1 VPTSQ
6 SNYADVAKYED
17 TVYQHNRKSRI
28 QALASS
34 VISILKK
41 ISISILIP
49 FFPIISFQFLISIS
63 QKILISIL
71 IPLFDCNSYFNS

>member
-1 VPTSQ
+1 MPTSQ
-6 SNYADVAKYED
+6 SNYANVAKYED
-17 TVYQHNRKSRI
+17 TVYQHNIKSRI

-34 VISILKK
+34 VISILIK

-71 IPLFDCNSYFNS
+71 IPFFDCNSYFNS